1 MIIRNEKRYA
11 VKFQLL
17 LPNGKFWRKIRRTS
31 FPVRTDIGPEKAM
44 KRAEKLWAKHG
55 ILIKPVSAEYLGEV
69 KVLCCIEENPLK
81 QPKSQSEN
89 SGT

>member
-11 VKFQLL
+11 VKFQRL

-55 ILIKPVSAEYLGEV
+55 IVIKAVSAEYLGEV
-69 KVLCCIEENPLK
+69 QVFYRSDPKRLR

-89 SGT
+89 SVT

>member
-1 MIIRNEKRYA
+1 
-11 VKFQLL
+11 
-17 LPNGKFWRKIRRTS
+17 
-31 FPVRTDIGPEKAM
+31 M

-55 ILIKPVSAEYLGEV
+55 IVIKAVSAEYLGEV
-69 KVLCCIEENPLK
+69 QVFYRSDPKRLR

>member
-1 MIIRNEKRYA
+1 MMKTEKRYL
-11 VKFQLL
+11 VKYRLL
-17 LPNGKFWRKIRRTS
+17 FRNGKLKRKIKQTTLE
-31 FPVRTDIGPEKAM
+31 VKTTIGPEKAM
-44 KRAEKLWAKHG
+44 ERTQKLWAKHG

-69 KVLCCIEENPLK
+69 KVLCCIEEKPFK